1 MAKIRYYAPV
11 RSDNEAPARGGS
23 GTAFACYAHLGRL
36 DDARAMVSGLRAI
49 TPLVVSSNL
58 PWRNP
63 EDCKLYLSGVRLA
76 MDEAT

>member
-1 MAKIRYYAPV
+1 MRLFGL
-11 RSDNEAPARGGS
+11 DNDKFRPEAGAARCLHAMPMWGGW
-23 GTAFACYAHLGRL
+23 TT
-36 DDARAMVSGLRAI
+36 RAMVSGLRAI

-63 EDCKLYLSGVRLA
+63 EDCELYLSVVRLA